1 MKTMKTKTLNSPHCH
16 HAGPDGHRRQRLRC
30 NRGDR
35 IDNREARQADRIN
48 EGRRSGE
55 LTWLGGERLRAEQA
69 RIHQM
74 ERWAKRDG
82 YISREEARRI
92 EQAQDAGQP
101 PHPPREARRPDH
113 VVGPLTGSLPVRT
126 MRSARRR

>member
-1 MKTMKTKTLNSPHCH
+1 MKTLTLLAITLAATATSAAAH
-16 HAGPDGHRRQRLRC
+16 DYSS
-30 NRGDR
+30 RGDR
-35 IDNREARQADRIN
+35 IDNREARQAERIN

-55 LTWLGGERLRAEQA
+55 LTWWEAQKLRAEQA

-92 EQAQDAGQP
+92 EAAQDAASRHIRQEKHDGQT
-101 PHPPREARRPDH
+101 RWWAR
-113 VVGPLTGSLPVRT
+113 
-126 MRSARRR
+126 